1 LNRSHPGVGVGV
13 RWYDTPMHGTIAFDE
28 VAQALDASGS
38 TVHAA
43 EAHGC
48 LVGALCARRVYLP
61 AEWLEELLP
70 EAAERAQAPAP
81 APALGPLNE
90 LFAQSRAVLEAQE
103 MEFEPLLPPDAA
115 SLAERVEALGAW
127 AQGFL
132 YGFGAAGPF
141 RKGAL
146 PAEVAE
152 VLSDFAE
159 VARAGAVGSES
170 AEVEETALAE
180 LVEFVR
186 VGAQLVYDGLADLR
200 ATQTTSNARH

>member
-1 LNRSHPGVGVGV
+1 V
-13 RWYDTPMHGTIAFDE
+13 RDANGTISGMSSPIGFDE
-28 VAQALDASGS
+28 VTQALSAGGS
-38 TVHAA
+38 SVHAA

-70 EAAERAQAPAP
+70 ENPGAAEPLAAT
-81 APALGPLNE
+81 GPLHE
-90 LFAQSRAVLEAQE
+90 LFERSRAVLESRD
-103 MEFEPLLPPDAA
+103 MEFEPLLPPDEA

-141 RKGAL
+141 PRGTL
-146 PAEVAE
+146 PGDVSE

-159 VARAGAVGSES
+159 VSRAGAVGAES
-170 AEVEETALAE
+170 AEVEENALAE

-186 VGAQLVYDGLADLR
+186 VGAQLIYDELAELR
-200 ATQTTSNARH
+200 ATQAGSHARH

>member
-1 LNRSHPGVGVGV
+1 MSAP
-13 RWYDTPMHGTIAFDE
+13 IAFDD
-28 VAQALDASGS
+28 VAQALTAGGS

-48 LVGALCARRVYLP
+48 LCGALCARRIYLP

-70 EAAERAQAPAP
+70 DGVEPGTTVSVTTA
-81 APALGPLNE
+81 GPLKS
-90 LFAQSRAVLEAQE
+90 LFDQSRAVLEARE

-115 SLAERVEALGAW
+115 TLDERVEALGAW

-141 RKGAL
+141 KPGTLTTA
-146 PAEVAE
+146 VAE
-152 VLSDFAE
+152 VLTDFAE

-170 AEVEETALAE
+170 VETEEGALAE

-186 VGAQLVYDGLADLR
+186 VGVQLIYDELADLR
-200 ATQTTSNARH
+200 AAQATSTARH

>member
-1 LNRSHPGVGVGV
+1 MSAP
-13 RWYDTPMHGTIAFDE
+13 IAFDD
-28 VAQALDASGS
+28 VAQALAAGGS

-48 LVGALCARRVYLP
+48 LCGALCARRGYLA

-70 EAAERAQAPAP
+70 DGPEPGNTVAITTA
-81 APALGPLNE
+81 GPLKS
-90 LFAQSRAVLEAQE
+90 LFHQSRAVLEARE
-103 MEFEPLLPPDAA
+103 MEFEPLLPPDETT
-115 SLAERVEALGAW
+115 LDERVEALGAW

-141 RKGAL
+141 KPGTL
-146 PAEVAE
+146 TTVVAE
-152 VLSDFAE
+152 VLTDFAE

-170 AEVEETALAE
+170 VEVEEGALTE

-186 VGAQLVYDGLADLR
+186 VGVQLIYDELADLR
-200 ATQTTSNARH
+200 AAQATSTARH

>member
-1 LNRSHPGVGVGV
+1 MVAP
-13 RWYDTPMHGTIAFDE
+13 IAFDD
-28 VAQALDASGS
+28 VAQALTAGGS

-48 LVGALCARRVYLP
+48 LCGAFCARRTYLP

-70 EAAERAQAPAP
+70 EGPEPGTTVSVTAA
-81 APALGPLNE
+81 GPLRS
-90 LFAQSRAVLEAQE
+90 LFEHSRAVLEARE
-103 MEFEPLLPPDAA
+103 MEFEPLLPPDEAT
-115 SLAERVEALGAW
+115 LDERVEALGAW

-141 RKGAL
+141 KAGTL
-146 PAEVAE
+146 PAEVTE
-152 VLSDFAE
+152 VLTDFAE

-170 AEVEETALAE
+170 PEVEEGALAE

-186 VGAQLVYDGLADLR
+186 VGVQLVYDELSDLR
-200 ATQTTSNARH
+200 AAQASSTARH

>member
-1 LNRSHPGVGVGV
+1 MSSDVA
-13 RWYDTPMHGTIAFDE
+13 YDT
-28 VAQALDASGS
+28 VAQALAAGGS
-38 TVHAA
+38 TVLAA

-70 EAAERAQAPAP
+70 EAPEQAAN
-81 APALGPLNE
+81 PALATGPLQE
-90 LFAQSRAVLEAQE
+90 LFELSRAVLEARE
-103 MEFEPLLPPDAA
+103 MEFEPLLPPDEAG
-115 SLAERVEALGAW
+115 LAERVEALGAW

-141 RKGAL
+141 PRGTL
-146 PAEVAE
+146 PGDVAE

-180 LVEFVR
+180 LTEFLR
-186 VGAQLVYDGLADLR
+186 VGVQLIYDELADLR
-200 ATQTTSNARH
+200 ASQTTSTARH